1 MLWLTWLITPGI
13 IPVAAEAVAS
23 ESVDAPATA
32 PEAPVLDTALDTALE
47 ATLIEQSPVLQRWL
61 VEPPDVLD
69 LIRNTPAVPLRLRVG
84 AASATSGSIGFEDL
98 ALGTRLT
105 LSGDY
110 RWQIDTTY
118 DYGLHLRYYLRPRG
132 ERFNLAPEI
141 GFRDLN
147 SPVGSSSGLAVG
159 LGSTISLAP
168 GAADLSLNYRLL
180 NIASDR
186 ETTFASATAAYSLS
200 RSFRLAAQYS
210 WINAPWERDH
220 RVGLLLEWA
229 P

>member
-1 MLWLTWLITPGI
+1 MLWLTWLMTPTI
-13 IPVAAEAVAS
+13 MPAAAEPVPS
-23 ESVDAPATA
+23 ESVDAPAT
-32 PEAPVLDTALDTALE
+32 VLD

-61 VEPPDVLD
+61 AQPPDVLS
-69 LIRNTPAVPLRLRVG
+69 LIRNTPAMPMRLRVG
-84 AASATSGSIGFEDL
+84 AAGSTSGSIGFEDL
-98 ALGTRLT
+98 ALSSRLT

-110 RWQIDTTY
+110 RWQTDATY

-132 ERFNLAPEI
+132 ERFNFAPEI

-180 NIASDR
+180 NIASHH

-200 RSFRLAAQYS
+200 ASFRLAAQYS
-210 WINAPWERDH
+210 WTNAPWERDQ
-220 RVGLLLEWA
+220 RVGLFLEWA